1 MPSIATLLEENR
13 RELLDLSTRNRLLSM
28 PTESK
33 SARVIHVRDEKSDTV
48 FRLLVT
54 EHKSLTFLPGLAQK
68 PAISGAANGGDQPST
83 VSPAMNSDQGELLTL
98 PQPRD
103 NEADEAISKARHH
116 GDTKLQ
122 TALSPE
128 NLQRRL
134 LDLYRDAQLM
144 LEEQGV
150 NVLYLALG
158 RLKWFEADA
167 ADTPR
172 YAPLLLVPVQL
183 RRRSARERF
192 SLAWDE
198 SEVQENLSLAA
209 KLRSEFGLDL
219 PRFPTGEDNELVPT
233 RYAQEL
239 STALAAQPRWE
250 VQPDAMTLGFFSFA
264 KFLMY
269 RDLDARNWPDPSKLV
284 DHPALTGLLR
294 DGFPASDRPF
304 SEDVDLDELIPA
316 SRLDHVVDADG
327 SQSQAIEMVRL
338 GRSVVIQG
346 PPGTGKSQSITN
358 LIVTA
363 VLDGKKVLFVAE
375 KLAALEV
382 VKRRLEAAGLG
393 AICLELH
400 SHKANKR
407 VVLEEVGRT
416 WQLGRPRGEE
426 LETLVPRLE
435 QTRGQLNEH
444 AATLHAPLE
453 PTGVTPF
460 YVLGTL
466 AQFGERGRE
475 LGELDLPGAATW
487 NAEDIRERRSAL
499 GDLVQRARGMGTLAL
514 HPWRGAERET
524 VLNIDLPHIREV
536 LAPLAAAM
544 PPMRAEAD
552 HLAGLLRQPA
562 PSDFAHVESLRRM
575 AAHIAGAPALDRQA
589 LCHGVW
595 RAGLGELHDLVDH
608 GRAFADVRA
617 RLSGRVTDAA
627 FETDLSA
634 ARAAIVGH
642 GNSFLSFL
650 SGEYRRG
657 MATLRGVLRGEAPAT
672 YQDRVFL
679 LDDLLDARK
688 HLLVLRERAE
698 TGRQAFGGAWHG
710 EDSDWDQLTSVIA
723 WVAGEAEAAVTPD
736 FRETYEELDQRT
748 DYSTLSQSLGERLGQ
763 AWLAAD
769 AVKQELALNLPVAFG
784 CETLEVVPFPGLEE
798 RLGQWQNRLE
808 DLTRWNT
815 WFTRAA
821 RARMLDLGFLVDA
834 MESSRLAPE
843 AAADVFE
850 RAYYSRLLREA
861 IKTRPTLAH
870 FDGVEHERVVEEF
883 RRMDLGR
890 LTLAKYRTLA
900 RHFDGLP
907 ARHAG
912 VGGTGVLLGEL
923 ARKRGHRSVRKLL
936 KDAGSVVQAI
946 KPVFMMSPLS
956 VAQFLEPGA
965 VEFDLLVIDE
975 ASQVQPVDA
984 LGAFARARQHVVVGD
999 SRQLPPTR
1007 FFSRLTSN
1015 DEDGDHAE
1023 ASEEDAPA
1031 AAQAKDVESILGLCC
1046 ARGLPETML
1055 RWHYRSR
1062 HQSLIAVSNR
1072 EFYEDKLF
1080 IVPSPYLA
1088 ESGLGLQFHYVPGG
1102 TYDRGGSSTNRVEAK
1117 AVCRAIVEHARQ
1129 YPKLSLGVAAFSVKQ
1144 RQAILDELELL
1155 RHEHPDIEGFF
1166 HAHPHEPFFVKNL
1179 ENIQGDERDA
1189 IFISVGYGPDA
1200 SGFLAM
1206 NFGPLSSDG
1215 GERRLNVLISRAKQ
1229 RCEVFASLH
1238 ANDIDLGRAPG
1249 RGVRAFKT
1257 FLQFAETGRLS
1268 LAERTGRE
1276 EDSPFEEAVRR
1287 AVESLGYEVHPQVG
1301 VAGFFVDLGI
1311 VDPEKPGRYLLGVE
1325 CDGAA
1330 YHSSRSARDR
1340 DRLRQAVLEDHGW
1353 IIHRIWSTD
1362 WFQRPGEQLRKVATV
1377 IERAKIVLAE
1387 AEERAAEIAQAVS
1400 EAEKAMKIE
1409 RETQSKETAGMG
1421 PALSVPYVEASFEV
1435 PTHLAPHELQTRQM
1449 ADVLRRIVEVESP
1462 IHEDELVTRVRA
1474 LWGLGRA
1481 GARIQESV
1489 ARGVRALVG
1498 EGVCQ
1503 QEENCLLLP
1512 GKAVGVRDREHVQ
1525 SATLRKVDLLPPHE
1539 VRSAILAVVDAH
1551 YGASAREAANAVSR
1565 LLGFKATSG
1574 QFREAVNAQV
1584 ETLKLSGLL
1593 EERDGLLRLST

>member
-1 MPSIATLLEENR
+1 MPSIATLLEDSR
-13 RELLDLSTRNRLLSM
+13 RELLDLSSRNRLLSM

-33 SARVIHVRDEKSDTV
+33 SARVVHVRDEKSDLV
-48 FRLLVT
+48 FRFLVA
-54 EHKSLTFLPGLAQK
+54 ERKLMTFLPGLDKKSVASTGTK
-68 PAISGAANGGDQPST
+68 EGAHPELDGL
-83 VSPAMNSDQGELLTL
+83 SPQDSADNERLAL
-98 PQPRD
+98 PQPED
-103 NEADEAISKARHH
+103 DEIDDATGEARRHM
-116 GDTKLQ
+116 DSKLQ
-122 TALSPE
+122 TALTPE

-150 NVLYLALG
+150 NILYLALG

-183 RRRSARERF
+183 RRRNARERF
-192 SLAWDE
+192 SLSWDE

-209 KLRSEFGLDL
+209 KLKTEFGLDL
-219 PRFPTGEDNELVPT
+219 PKFPAGEDEELVPT
-233 RYAQEL
+233 RYAQ
-239 STALAAQPRWE
+239 ALAAAVAGQSRWE

-269 RDLDARNWPDPSKLV
+269 RDLDARTWPDPSKLV

-304 SEDVDLDELIPA
+304 GEDVDLDELIPA
-316 SRLDHVVDADG
+316 ARLDHVVDADG
-327 SQSQAIEMVRL
+327 SQTQAIEMVRR

-393 AICLELH
+393 AVCLELH

-407 VVLEEVGRT
+407 VVLEEIGRT

-426 LETLVPRLE
+426 LEALVPRLE
-435 QTRGQLNEH
+435 QTRGQLNAH

-453 PTGVTPF
+453 PTGITPF
-460 YVLGTL
+460 FLFGKL

-475 LGELDLPGAATW
+475 LGELDLPGAPTW
-487 NAEDIRERRSAL
+487 NADELRERRAL
-499 GDLVQRARGMGTLAL
+499 LGELIQRASGMGSLAA

-524 VLNIDLPHIREV
+524 VLSIDLPRIREV
-536 LAPLAAAM
+536 LTPLAAAL
-544 PPMRAEAD
+544 PPMRTEAD
-552 HLAGLLRQPA
+552 HLAALLQAAA
-562 PSDFAHVESLRRM
+562 PTDFSHVEAVRRM
-575 AAHIAGAPALDRQA
+575 AAHIAAAPPLDRQA

-595 RAGLGELHDLVDH
+595 HAGLGGLHDLVGH
-608 GRAFADVRA
+608 GRAFADLRQ
-617 RLSGRVTDAA
+617 RLAGQVIDSA
-627 FETDLSA
+627 FDTDLSS
-634 ARAAIVGH
+634 ARAAIAAH
-642 GNSFLSFL
+642 GKSVLRVFN
-650 SGEYRRG
+650 GEYRR
-657 MATLRGVLRGEAPAT
+657 ATAALRGVLTGEPPRTHEERLA
-672 YQDRVFL
+672 L
-679 LDDLLDARK
+679 LDDLLAARK
-688 HLLVLRERAE
+688 HRIVLRERAE
-698 TGRQAFGGAWHG
+698 TGRQAFGGAWRG
-710 EDSDWDQLTSVIA
+710 EDSDWDQITSVIA
-723 WVAGEAEAAVTPD
+723 WVEGEAEAAVTPD
-736 FRETYEELDQRT
+736 FRQTYGELDQHEN
-748 DYSTLSQSLGERLGQ
+748 YAVLSRSLGERLGH
-763 AWLAAD
+763 AWTAAD
-769 AVKQELALNLPVAFG
+769 AVKHELALNLAVAFG
-784 CETLEVVPFPGLEE
+784 CETLEAVPFAALEE
-798 RLGQWQNRLE
+798 RLDQWQNRLE

-821 RARMLDLGFLVDA
+821 RARALDLGPLVNA

-843 AAADVFE
+843 AAAEVFE
-850 RAYYSRLLREA
+850 RAYYSLLLRDA
-861 IKTRPTLAH
+861 VKTRPTLAH

-883 RRMDLGR
+883 RRVDLGR

-900 RHFDGLP
+900 RHYDGLP

-923 ARKRGHRSVRKLL
+923 ARKRGHRPVRKLL

-1015 DEDGDHAE
+1015 DEDVDRAE
-1023 ASEEDAPA
+1023 DPEGDAPV

-1046 ARGLPETML
+1046 ARGMPETML

-1088 ESGLGLQFHYVPGG
+1088 ESGLGLRFHYVPGG

-1117 AVCRAIVEHARQ
+1117 AVCQAIVEHARQ
-1129 YPKLSLGVAAFSVKQ
+1129 YPKLSLGVGAFSVKQ

-1155 RHEHPDIEGFF
+1155 RREHPDIEGFF

-1206 NFGPLSSDG
+1206 NFGPLSGEG

-1238 ANDIDLGRAPG
+1238 AADIDLARAPG

-1257 FLQFAETGRLS
+1257 FLQFAETGRLG

-1287 AVESLGYEVHPQVG
+1287 AIEGLGYEVHPQVG

-1311 VDPEKPGRYLLGVE
+1311 VDPAKPGRYLLGVE

-1362 WFQRPGEQLRKVATV
+1362 WFQRPGEQLRKVAAV
-1377 IERAKIVLAE
+1377 LEQAKVVLAE
-1387 AEERAAEIAQAVS
+1387 AQEQADAAAQAAEEAKAVEIEREAQAVGQLG
-1400 EAEKAMKIE
+1400 EEK
-1409 RETQSKETAGMG
+1409 
-1421 PALSVPYVEASFEV
+1421 ALSVPYTEASFEV
-1435 PTHLAPHELQTRQM
+1435 PRHIAPHELGARQM
-1449 ADVLRRIVEVESP
+1449 AEIIHRIVEVEGP
-1462 IHEDELVTRVRA
+1462 IHEDEVTARVRG

-1481 GARIQESV
+1481 GGRIQEAV
-1489 ARGVRALVG
+1489 ARGVRALVS
-1498 EGVCQ
+1498 ENRCQ
-1503 QEENCLLLP
+1503 HDESCLTLP
-1512 GKAVGVRDREHVQ
+1512 GQAVSVRDREHVQ
-1525 SATLRKVDLLPPHE
+1525 SATLRKVDLLPPPG
-1539 VRSAILAVVDAH
+1539 
-1551 YGASAREAANAVSR
+1551 GARRHSGSRRCPLRCRCPGNRQRRVTPAR
-1565 LLGFKATSG
+1565 L
-1574 QFREAVNAQV
+1574 
-1584 ETLKLSGLL
+1584 
-1593 EERDGLLRLST
+1593 